1 MRWLEQ
7 WFRLGPDEVKPMQ
20 LDRLMRVNAVVLVL
34 SSVGAVVACAQYVDG
49 PAREALAVW
58 LSLFF
63 GVSIVRRVFGLRYR
77 RLAATVH
84 ASPTSLRRWM
94 LWGMASTLVHV
105 LQWGLLSVV
114 LIVPG
119 SPEAESV
126 LHITLAAVAM
136 GTAVH
141 LAAFYR
147 VLAACV
153 VCVLGPLV
161 LRDLYIGG
169 GHHVLMAI
177 LSFLIGVYT
186 LINGRNQAQLL
197 AALQQESE
205 RSEAARRAAE
215 EASAARTRFFAAA
228 NHDLRQPL
236 HAMGL
241 LAQTLSAQAARAE
254 PVNTAELAQVSGHLI
269 ECVDGMTHV
278 VDDLLEI
285 TRLDVGNMAPQEAA
299 FAVDELV
306 REACQPYQALA
317 RAKGL
322 ALVVQVEQAATPL
335 VAFSD
340 RALVA
345 RVLGNLVSNA
355 IRYTREGSVTVRA
368 QTQGGHVL
376 LSVEDTGIGIAANHL
391 PRIFDEFYQVG
402 NPARDRRLGLGL
414 GLATVKRLSD
424 LLGLAVSVQSVPG
437 RGSTFSLRLAPAS
450 AAQIAAMRRAVDTA
464 APPLVA
470 SQRVLVIEDDAD
482 SRNALLGL
490 LRQWGCEVRAVPG
503 EREALACLAQGF
515 EPEALVVDLRLA
527 DGASGLDAIATLRA
541 AAGTPLPALVVTG
554 DAGSEHMRRAEA
566 LGLPVLVKP
575 ARPMQLRAFLSQ
587 VRTADCPLR
596 QVPVG
601 AMGARPSAP

>member
-1 MRWLEQ
+1 MRLLER
-7 WFRLGPDEVKPMQ
+7 WFRLGPGEVKPMQ
-20 LDRLMRVNAVVLVL
+20 LDRLMRVSTVVLVL
-34 SSVGAVVACAQYVDG
+34 SSIGAAVSCWQYLDG
-49 PAREALAVW
+49 PARIPLLVW
-58 LSLFF
+58 LCLFF
-63 GVSIVRRVFGLRYR
+63 AVSLARRFFGWRYMR
-77 RLAATVH
+77 QAASVH
-84 ASPTSLRRWM
+84 ASETSLRRWM
-94 LWGMASTLVHV
+94 LWGMVSTLVHT

-114 LIVPG
+114 LIAPG
-119 SPEAESV
+119 SAEAESV

-153 VCVLGPLV
+153 VCVVGPLV
-161 LRDLYIGG
+161 LRDLFIGG
-169 GHHVLMAI
+169 GYHLLMAMM
-177 LSFLIGVYT
+177 SFLIGVYT
-186 LINGRNQAQLL
+186 LLNGRNQAQLL

-205 RSEAARRAAE
+205 RSDAARRAAE

-241 LAQTLSAQAARAE
+241 LAQTLSTQAARAE
-254 PVNTAELAQVSGHLI
+254 RVDVAELAEVSGHLV

-285 TRLDVGNMAPQEAA
+285 TRLDAGNITAKGSA
-299 FAVDELV
+299 FAVDALL

-322 ALVVQVEQAATPL
+322 QLVVQAPPL
-335 VAFSD
+335 VVQSD

-355 IRYTREGSVTVRA
+355 IRYTREGAVTVEARDDN
-368 QTQGGHVL
+368 THVRL
-376 LSVEDTGIGIAANHL
+376 IVQDTGIGIAADHV
-391 PRIFDEFYQVG
+391 PRIFEEFYQVG

-424 LLGLAVSVQSVPG
+424 LLGLAVSVQSTPG
-437 RGSTFSLRLAPAS
+437 QGSRFELRLSRAS
-450 AAQIAAMRRAVDTA
+450 AHEVAAMPAAADTA
-464 APPLVA
+464 ALPLVT
-470 SQRVLVIEDDAD
+470 SQCVLVIEDDAD

-490 LRQWGCEVRAVPG
+490 LRQWGCDARAAPG
-503 EREALACLAQGF
+503 AREALVWIEQGF
-515 EPEALVVDLRLA
+515 RPDALVVDLRLS
-527 DGASGLDAIATLRA
+527 DGASGLDAIAAVREA
-541 AAGTPLPALVVTG
+541 VGTELPTLVVTG
-554 DAGSEHMRRAEA
+554 DAGSDHLRRAES

-587 VRTADCPLR
+587 VRTA
-596 QVPVG
+596 
-601 AMGARPSAP
+601 A